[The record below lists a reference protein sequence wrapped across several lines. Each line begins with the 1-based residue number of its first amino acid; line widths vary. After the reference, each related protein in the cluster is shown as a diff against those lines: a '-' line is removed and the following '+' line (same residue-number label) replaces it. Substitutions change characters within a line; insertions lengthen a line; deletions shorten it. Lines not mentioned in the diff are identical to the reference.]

1 MTINRFVEDD
11 RGSSSFSR
19 PDPESLELIRDDDND
34 DNDDNDD
41 DDDDEKPQASSPVRW
56 RDLPNKDQ
64 LFILSLCRLS
74 EPLSNVCILPYV
86 FFLVRSVL
94 LSSSPSPPHTNP
106 ENNDDDDTA
115 TATASRISVYSGL
128 LVSSFPLAQ
137 CATSLAWGALSDR
150 RGRRPAIAAG
160 LAASALANAGFALA
174 SSSFAA
180 LLAWRVLAGLANG
193 TVGVAR
199 AATAEAVCVRRGGD
213 PRFRARAFLLLP
225 LVFNAGVAASL
236 ALGGCLA
243 DPVANLPWLFGPDG
257 WLNTGR
263 DPRGVAWA
271 LEHPYA
277 LPPLLNAAVLGGVLV
292 LAVLGLRE
300 TLPAREAHDD
310 VGLRAGA
317 AVARWASRCWTRCR
331 RRRRPREHGYAEI
344 GNEEERLAGE
354 PQQVPTKQPGRFG
367 GVASRGIW
375 TRKVL
380 CALVSFGLLPLHNS
394 AFMHIFPVYLS
405 SPPSSS
411 DGNNSSSSSSSESTL
426 FAFAGGLGL
435 RSSAIGL
442 WLSAFGV
449 GGILLQLFIYPRLQA
464 RIGTR
469 GVFRV
474 ALWLFPPTYA
484 AAPYLSLVSAGGVKW
499 AFLACVVCAQIAART
514 MAIPSTVIL
523 LTEAAPERAVL
534 GTVHGAGNT
543 LASLARA
550 VGPAVGGYVF
560 ALGVDAGVVGLVWW
574 FYLVVIALCA
584 LAWSYI
590 MEGDG

>member
-1 MTINRFVEDD
+1 MTINRSMVED
-11 RGSSSFSR
+11 RGSSSFAR
-19 PDPESLELIRDDDND
+19 PDPESLELIRDD
-34 DNDDNDD
+34 DD

-94 LSSSPSPPHTNP
+94 LSSSSSPSPPPHTTNP
-106 ENNDDDDTA
+106 ENNDTV
-115 TATASRISVYSGL
+115 TASRISVYSGL

-160 LAASALANAGFALA
+160 LAISALANAGFALV

-199 AATAEAVCVRRGGD
+199 AATAEAVCGGGGGD

-243 DPVANLPWLFGPDG
+243 DDPVANLPWLFGSDG
-257 WLNTGR
+257 WLN
-263 DPRGVAWA
+263 AWA

-277 LPPLLNAAVLGGVLV
+277 LPPLLNAAVLGAVLV

-300 TLPAREAHDD
+300 TLPVAREAAHDD

-317 AVARWASRCWTRCR
+317 AVARWASWCWTRCR
-331 RRRRPREHGYAEI
+331 CRPREHGYAEI
-344 GNEEERLAGE
+344 ENEEERLAGE
-354 PQQVPTKQPGRFG
+354 PQADREEPQEAPTKQPGRSG
-367 GVASRGIW
+367 GLASRGIW

-411 DGNNSSSSSSSESTL
+411 SSDGNNSTSSESTL

-449 GGILLQLFIYPRLQA
+449 GGILLQLFIYLRLQA

-484 AAPYLSLVSAGGVKW
+484 AAPYLSLVSTAGGVKW
-499 AFLACVVCAQIAART
+499 VFLACVVCAQIAART

-523 LTEAAPERAVL
+523 LTEAAAPGRAVL

-574 FYLVVIALCA
+574 FYLVVVALCA